1 MKFLSYGVMTYTL
14 LALIWWSVLLTRN
27 NKNLYDVKK
36 ELTVLK
42 QSVAGAPDDK
52 ALFKIEKEYHRN
64 RWMIIGE
71 GSVFGILLIVGV
83 WFIQR
88 AYQKDIR
95 ATTKQ
100 KNFLLSITHE
110 LKSPIAAIS
119 LIMETLLKRDLDKG
133 KQKDL
138 YNNVLHESHRLEKL
152 IHNLLISAK
161 LDEGYNYNF
170 ELNNIKDILEK
181 LSQNYKIQHSHLN
194 ITVESAESV
203 SEIMIDKEAI
213 ESIMINVI
221 ENSIKYSKNSP
232 VIQVKVEQNHLN
244 TTISCIDNGIGIPD
258 IEKSRITEQFYRIG
272 NEETRDSKGTGLGL
286 NIVQQIVKAHKGQLK
301 FEDNTP
307 QGLVIK
313 IILPNKITE

>member
-27 NKNLYDVKK
+27 NKNLYDVQK
-36 ELTVLK
+36 ELTELK
-42 QSVAGAPDDK
+42 QSVDNEPDDT
-52 ALFKIEKEYHRN
+52 ALFKLDKEYQRN

-71 GSVFGILLIVGV
+71 GSVFGILLIVGI
-83 WFIQR
+83 WFIQK

-119 LIMETLLKRDLDKG
+119 LIMETLIKRDLDKG

-138 YNNVLHESHRLEKL
+138 YNNVLYESHRLEKL
-152 IHNLLISAK
+152 INNLLISAK
-161 LDEGYNYNF
+161 LDAGYKYNF
-170 ELNNIKDILEK
+170 ELNSIKDILEK
-181 LSQNYKIQHSHLN
+181 LSQNYKMQHPDLN
-194 ITVESAESV
+194 IYVDTDASV
-203 SEIMIDKEAI
+203 SDIMIDKEAI

-221 ENSIKYSKNSP
+221 ENSIKYCKNSP
-232 VIQVKVEQNHLN
+232 IIRLKIEQSHQN
-244 TTISCIDNGIGIPD
+244 TSISCIDNGVGIAD
-258 IEKSRITEQFYRIG
+258 QEKSRITEQFYRIG
-272 NEETRDSKGTGLGL
+272 NEDTRDSKGTGLGL
-286 NIVQQIVKAHKGQLK
+286 NIVQQMVKAHKGQLK

-307 QGLVIK
+307 QGLIIK
-313 IILPNKITE
+313 IVLPNKITE